1 MCITFDS
8 SPTTEQQGS
17 HLIDFSFTSDYL
29 CALWRTARGKFRLE
43 ITDREEKLESVV
55 IEPGVT
61 ADLEYDKGHLL
72 HLQGQKQLHPTSSW
86 MFRLYLRVSRHF
98 GVSGPGFGEGDRSP
112 SSTPSAFTE
121 GRADLGE
128 EGVGRGSRHRFAS
141 FKTYWY

>member
-1 MCITFDS
+1 MYITFDS

-72 HLQGQKQLHPTSSW
+72 PLLLVSPLLSVSSPISS
-86 MFRLYLRVSRHF
+86 LRPGAESIVSSSVF
-98 GVSGPGFGEGDRSP
+98 LSPGELNLIIYFNP
-112 SSTPSAFTE
+112 SN
-121 GRADLGE
+121 
-128 EGVGRGSRHRFAS
+128 
-141 FKTYWY
+141 